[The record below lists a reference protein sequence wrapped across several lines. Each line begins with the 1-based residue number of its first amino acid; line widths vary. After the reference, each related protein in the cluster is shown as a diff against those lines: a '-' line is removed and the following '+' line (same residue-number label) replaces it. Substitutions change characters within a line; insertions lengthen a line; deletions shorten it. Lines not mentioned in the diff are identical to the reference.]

1 VKLSQG
7 HIIEGLIKAGE
18 ATSKMTRSTGGTQ
31 FFTIWVSLQ
40 GYLGA
45 KWCLATLRASDLR
58 ESVEAIFLYDL
69 SPEATYYLFL
79 PYSVGHTDQ
88 PLYHPATVWKGNT
101 QGYN

>member
-1 VKLSQG
+1 
-7 HIIEGLIKAGE
+7 
-18 ATSKMTRSTGGTQ
+18 MTRSTGGTQ
-31 FFTIWVSLQ
+31 FFTIWVSLH

-79 PYSVGHTDQ
+79 PYSVGHT
-88 PLYHPATVWKGNT
+88 ATTVPSCYSMEREYT
-101 QGYN
+101 RI